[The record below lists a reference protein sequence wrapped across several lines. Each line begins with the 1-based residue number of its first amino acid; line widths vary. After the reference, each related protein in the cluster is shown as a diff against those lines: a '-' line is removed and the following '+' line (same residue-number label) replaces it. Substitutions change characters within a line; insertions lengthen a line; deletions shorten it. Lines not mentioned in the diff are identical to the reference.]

1 MAPKHSRR
9 VRLTDRFVD
18 ALEAPPKGAPAA
30 DYPDEMTPGL
40 VLRVTPAGVKSWGL
54 RFRTPDGKPTR
65 KVLGPYPA
73 VKLSKARGEAA
84 KLREKIRDGIDI
96 TARPPSVREGVTF
109 TTAADRWQRR
119 HKRLGKRSVA
129 ETRRVLNLHV
139 IPTLGDH
146 LIETIRK
153 RDVIE
158 ILERLRDEKGFGAQ
172 VNRVQRAVSGVLA
185 YAVDADL
192 IEANPLAGL
201 KPQVAEKA
209 RERVLSL
216 DELAKVWTASDTI
229 SATGRAAVRLL
240 ILTGQ
245 RREEVSGMSWSEIDY
260 DHKAEKWTS
269 DGLWTIPAARMK
281 TNRDHVVPL
290 SPVARGI
297 IEAQPKGAAGD
308 FILSATF
315 GRTSFAG
322 WRRAVVTL
330 TKAAGLT
337 APWVLHDL
345 RRSCA
350 TGLGE
355 ILNIEESIIGR
366 TLGHSPRSRMGITA
380 RYELS
385 QRLAQVR
392 AALDAWAALVM
403 AHVEGK
409 ADGNV
414 VPLPTARGRTR
425 I

>member
-18 ALEAPPKGAPAA
+18 ALKAPPKGAPAA

-96 TARPPSVREGVTF
+96 TARPPSIREGVTF
-109 TTAADRWQRR
+109 ATVVDRWERR

-129 ETRRVLNLHV
+129 ETRRILDLHV
-139 IPTLGDH
+139 VPSLGDR
-146 LIETIRK
+146 LVETVRK

-158 ILERLRDEKGFGAQ
+158 ILERLRDEQGFGAQ
-172 VNRVQRAVSGVLA
+172 VNRVQRAVSGALA

-192 IEANPLAGL
+192 IEVNPLAGL
-201 KPQVAEKA
+201 KPQVVEKA

-216 DELAKVWTASDTI
+216 DELAKVWTASEAI

-245 RREEVSGMSWSEIDY
+245 RREEVTGMAWSELDY
-260 DHKAEKWTS
+260 DHKGEKWAS
-269 DGLWTIPAARMK
+269 NGLWTIPAARMK
-281 TNRDHVVPL
+281 ANRDHVVPL
-290 SPVARGI
+290 SPAAREI
-297 IEAQPKGAAGD
+297 IAAQPKGAAGD
-308 FILSATF
+308 FVFSATF

-322 WRRAVVTL
+322 WRRAAMTL
-330 TKAAGLT
+330 RDKAKLKT
-337 APWVLHDL
+337 PWIIHDL

-392 AALDAWAALVM
+392 AALDAWASLVV
-403 AHVEGK
+403 AHVDGK
-409 ADGNV
+409 AAGNV
-414 VPLPTARGRTR
+414 VPLPAGRAKA
-425 I
+425 